1 MTDSYEGKGVFTVCL
16 HGVSLT
22 DLLKT
27 EEEASGLDPCCVCVH
42 VCVRVYYIWRGHW
55 VMITQGNLKAWMW
68 VVGNVFCFIEITFHN
83 PDDTERLR
91 WSYASWYRDVMC
103 VEMWLKRF
111 KEFCFSRCVMK
122 WIFLFQMLEFSCFVF
137 VKKKNDCFEG
147 DVVNAWCCPTL
158 VFGSCD
164 NSFHCRGWTAVNTH
178 APEPKIKYSL
188 RPLRNWHSWPESN
201 ILNLHSYEN
210 EFCFVFFTFILLLS
224 TPMFVIGTNKSD

>member
-27 EEEASGLDPCCVCVH
+27 EEEASGLNPCCVCVRAC
-42 VCVRVYYIWRGHW
+42 VCLRVRVYYIWRGHW

-83 PDDTERLR
+83 PDDTERLW

-103 VEMWLKRF
+103 VEMWLKCF
-111 KEFCFSRCVMK
+111 KEFVFRGV
-122 WIFLFQMLEFSCFVF
+122 WWNGFFLFQMLEFYCFV
-137 VKKKNDCFEG
+137 
-147 DVVNAWCCPTL
+147 VVFFKWLFWRRRGERLMLPNSGFWFSWYFISLSRLNCCK
-158 VFGSCD
+158 
-164 NSFHCRGWTAVNTH
+164 NTH

-201 ILNLHSYEN
+201 TLNLHN
-210 EFCFVFFTFILLLS
+210 
-224 TPMFVIGTNKSD
+224 